1 MKPWQLIDS
10 AAVPGQKGTLE
21 LFQRDREFSLRVD
34 GCELMN
40 SRQHGSED
48 ALAEMACEALAGR
61 KGVRLLIG
69 GLGMGYT
76 AAAALRHLAPD
87 DRVVVA
93 ELVPAVIDWNRGPL
107 GHLAGHPLQDERVTV
122 QEGDVARLL
131 RESREAYDA
140 ILLDVDNGP
149 QGLTRKGN
157 IWLYQREGLQAA
169 RRALRPGGVLLVWS
183 AGPDAAFSQRLKGV
197 GFAVNERRVRARGG
211 AGGSRHTIWVAAK

>member
-76 AAAALRHLAPD
+76 VAAALRHLAPA

>member
-10 AAVPGQKGTLE
+10 ASVPGQNGTLE

-48 ALAEMACEALAGR
+48 ALAEMACEALGSR
-61 KGVRLLIG
+61 KGVRLLVG

-76 AAAALRHLAPD
+76 AAAALRLLAPD

-93 ELVPAVIDWNRGPL
+93 ELVPAVTAWNRGPL
-107 GHLAGHPLQDERVTV
+107 GHLAGHPLQDERLTV
-122 QEGDVARLL
+122 KEGDVAHLL
-131 RESREAYDA
+131 RENRDAFDA

-157 IWLYQREGLQAA
+157 TWLYEREGLQAA

-183 AGPDAAFSQRLKGV
+183 AGPDAAFSQRLKKA
-197 GFAVNERRVRARGG
+197 GFSVDERRVRARGG
-211 AGGSRHTIWVAAK
+211 GGGSRHTIWIAGK